1 MSSRAALIRA
11 KSLYTFSNEL
21 NLPEGAL
28 VVAKNCN
35 IDEPSVITPRRGFN
49 DFGTALPFEV
59 DRIKQLMQYKG
70 RLIRHYDDILEWE
83 TDANE
88 FSSFTGNYKELE
100 EGLRIKFQE
109 SNGNLY
115 FTTDD
120 GIKKISATSSTNF
133 ANLQITDAGGIKAV
147 DLTAKTLPT
156 AGGFLPAQ
164 SKVAYRIVFGINDA
178 NNNLILGE
186 PSSRFILTNTDAD
199 VKIPEKS
206 KIVVSAFG
214 SIADGDYITFET
226 PQVQYAIWMNQSGS
240 GEEPQN
246 ADLLGR
252 QIFEVDASGAS
263 NEAVASSIAT
273 TISKNIGDVTVE
285 LVGNEVTVTNVEEG
299 DTNNITTNNSS
310 AFSVAAT
317 IDGSVT
323 FGSSANAN
331 ITFTLPSGITNDH
344 FYQIYRTANIT
355 VTEGI
360 TTLNDLDPG
369 EEFNLVFESGITTTD
384 ISNGEI
390 TTEDITSE
398 NFRASGLALYTN
410 PITGQGILQSN
421 ARPPIAKDITL
432 FRNSMFYANTKLN
445 HRKEISVLSVDD
457 IDINGTTE
465 FIIGNEDAISTYTFV
480 GTPQSADFTADVGTP
495 QDTTF
500 TADTFANTTEGG
512 YISIYSANDETL
524 YIIQLD
530 KGAAVDPAI
539 PNSTLIQV
547 DISAAVSAQ
556 DIKDDIESALAT
568 NADLIYTDV
577 GGNDFNIIN
586 VKNGP
591 STTPTITGLGG
602 AWAVGTTNTGVTYNS
617 GYIVINSSNDER
629 KYVLLLDEGGATDPS
644 ILNSI
649 LIRVDISLSSTVQEV
664 KNAIEIAL
672 ADNIDFTYSDLGG
685 NDFRLTNTNNGA
697 STNPTLNGLAAPW
710 ALGTITA
717 GTGENAAS
725 NEVLLSGLLSVS
737 QAIDETTRSLVRVIN
752 KDSNSPVIATYLS
765 GEGDLPGQ
773 VLLENKE
780 LDDKPFYL
788 ATNDPNFQKEIS
800 PELPLS
806 KTVTNVTP
814 SGTQTIIEADVT
826 DLFLGDFVYVQSP
839 GSFPAIGGKYE
850 VVSVDSMS
858 GTFTID
864 FDTQT
869 GDPTDSFYWLADAE
883 SDNVESPNRVYF
895 SKTSQPESVPIT
907 NFIDIGPQDAPIE
920 RIVALRDNLMVFKT
934 DGIYILTGNSALTGF
949 SVRLLDGSSNL
960 AAADSPA
967 VLDNQIFCLTSE
979 GVSTVTETGVSV
991 ISRPIEDRINSVVN
1005 SRFNYKPLTFGVAYD
1020 SDKAYVLW
1028 LPEKI
1033 TDTVATQCY
1042 RYNTFERSWTRWDV
1056 TATCGIVKI
1065 DDDKMYLGAGDRQY
1079 VYQERKNDNRTDH
1092 CDRSFILQVSGD
1104 DAVNDNKVRVSNIAE
1119 LEVGDAIVQEQYVT
1133 IAFYNRLLRKLDI
1146 DKGLDDGDY
1155 ETSLKIIPG
1164 DNIADKMAALNTK
1177 LIADDSSGT
1186 VTAHTFLNS
1195 DWADLQV
1202 NFNLLIAELNNS
1214 TCDTIL
1220 KNYKESEGVTPYE
1233 ALIIEIDTITNTLC
1247 LNYPLPLLEGDFE
1260 AFKMFET
1267 IIQWSP
1273 QHFGDPSGTKQ
1284 VREGTIMFD
1293 QNNFYSA
1300 FIAYSS
1306 DLSAS
1311 FVEDSFRGKGTGYWG
1326 YGVWGDPDIYWGGN
1340 GNDIPYRTIIPRQK
1354 QRGRYLNVRF
1364 RHTNARES
1372 WRIVGIS
1379 AVVKTVSSRGYR

>member
-83 TDANE
+83 NDASD
-88 FSSFTGNYKELE
+88 FTSFTGNYKELE

-133 ANLQITDAGGIKAV
+133 ENISITSAGGIKAV
-147 DLTAKTLPT
+147 DLTAKLLPT

-206 KIVVSAFG
+206 KIVVSNVG

-252 QIFEVDASGAS
+252 QIFEVDASGAL
-263 NEAVASSIAT
+263 NEDVASSIAS

-285 LVGNEVTVTNVEEG
+285 LVGNEVTITNVEEG
-299 DTNNITTNNSS
+299 DTNNIITNNSS

-331 ITFTLPSGITNDH
+331 ITFTLPNGITNNH

-360 TTLNDLDPG
+360 TTLGDLDPG
-369 EEFNLVFESGITTTD
+369 EEYNLVFESGITSTD

-445 HRKEISVLSVDD
+445 HRKEISILSVDD
-457 IDINGTTE
+457 ITSGTTE

-547 DISAAVSAQ
+547 DISTAVSAQ

-591 STTPTITGLGG
+591 STTPTITSLGG

-617 GYIVINSSNDER
+617 GYILINSANDER

-644 ILNSI
+644 ISNSI
-649 LIRVDISLSSTVQEV
+649 LIRIDISLSSTVQEV

-685 NDFRLTNTNNGA
+685 NDFKLTNTNNGA

-710 ALGTITA
+710 AVGTITA

-737 QAIDETTRSLVRVIN
+737 QAIDETARSLVRVIN

-773 VLLENKE
+773 ILLENKGLE
-780 LDDKPFYL
+780 DKPFYL
-788 ATNDPNFQKEIS
+788 ATNDANFQSEVS

-806 KTVTNVTP
+806 KIISDITP
-814 SGTQTIIEADVT
+814 SGTQTIIESASHG
-826 DLFLGDFVYVQSP
+826 LFTGDFVYLQSP
-839 GSFPAIGGKYE
+839 LSFPAIRGKYE
-850 VVSVDSMS
+850 IVSTTTD
-858 GTFTID
+858 TFTVNIET
-864 FDTQT
+864 DTA
-869 GDPTDSFYWLADAE
+869 DITDSFFWLTEVE
-883 SDNVESPNRVYF
+883 SDNLESPNRVYF
-895 SKTSQPESVPIT
+895 SKVSQPESVPIT
-907 NFIDIGPQDAPIE
+907 NFIDIGPKDSSIE
-920 RIVALRDNLMVFKT
+920 RVVALRDNLMVFKT

-949 SVRLLDGSSNL
+949 SVRLLDGSSSL

-991 ISRPIEDRINSVVN
+991 ISRPIENRIASVVN

-1028 LPEKI
+1028 LPEKV

-1056 TATCGIVKI
+1056 PATCGIVKNK
-1065 DDDKMYLGAGDRQY
+1065 DDKMYLGAGDRQY
-1079 VYQERKNDNRTDH
+1079 VYQERKNGDRTDY

-1104 DAVNDNKVRVSNIAE
+1104 DAVNEDTVRVSNIAE
-1119 LEVGDAIVQEQYVT
+1119 LEVGDAILQEQYLT
-1133 IAFYNRLLRKLDI
+1133 ITFYNRFLRKLDL
-1146 DKGLDDGDY
+1146 DKGLDDEDY
-1155 ETSLKIIPG
+1155 EQLLKAFPG
-1164 DNIADKMAALNTK
+1164 DNIADKMSELNTK

-1186 VTAHTFLNS
+1186 VTTHTFLNS

-1202 NFNLLIAELNNS
+1202 NFNNLIAELNNS

-1220 KNYKESEGVTPYE
+1220 KNYKESEGTIPYE
-1233 ALIIEIDTITNTLC
+1233 ALIVKIDTITNTLF
-1247 LNYPLPLLEGDFE
+1247 LNYPIPLLEGDFE
-1260 AFKMFET
+1260 AFKTYET

-1273 QHFGDPSGTKQ
+1273 QHFGDPSGIKQ
-1284 VREGTIMFD
+1284 IREGTIMFD

-1300 FIAYSS
+1300 FLAYSS

-1311 FVEDSFRGKGTGYWG
+1311 FVEDNFRGKGTGYFG
-1326 YGVWGDPDIYWGGN
+1326 YGVWGDPNIYWGGN

-1354 QRGRYLNVRF
+1354 QRCRYLNVRF
-1364 RHTNARES
+1364 RHSNAREY

-1379 AVVKTVSSRGYR
+1379 AVVKSVSSRGYR

>member
-28 VVAKNCN
+28 VIAKNCN
-35 IDEPSVITPRRGFN
+35 IDEPSVLTPRRGFN
-49 DFGTALPFEV
+49 DFGSALPTGT
-59 DRIKQLMQYKG
+59 DRVKQLMQYKG
-70 RLIRHYDDILEWE
+70 RLIRHYDDILQWQ
-83 TDANE
+83 TNAND
-88 FSSFTGNYKELE
+88 FTSFTGNYKELE

-133 ANLQITDAGGIKAV
+133 ANLSITSAGGIKAV

-156 AGGFLPAQ
+156 VGGFLPAQ

-206 KIVVSAFG
+206 KIVVSNVG

-252 QIFEVDASGAS
+252 QIFEVDASGAL
-263 NEAVASSIAT
+263 NEDVASSIAT

-285 LVGNEVTVTNVEEG
+285 LAGDEVTITNVEEG

-369 EEFNLVFESGITTTD
+369 EEYNLVFESGITTTN
-384 ISNGEI
+384 IRNGEI
-390 TTEDITSE
+390 TTKDITSE

-421 ARPPIAKDITL
+421 ARPPVAKDVAL

-445 HRKEISVLSVDD
+445 HRKEISLLSVDD
-457 IDINGTTE
+457 ITSGTTE
-465 FIIGNEDAISTYTFV
+465 FIIGNKDGLSTYTFV
-480 GTPQSADFTADVGTP
+480 GTAQSAD
-495 QDTTF
+495 F
-500 TADTFANTTEGG
+500 TADTFANTTNGG
-512 YISIYSANDETL
+512 YI
-524 YIIQLD
+524 
-530 KGAAVDPAI
+530 
-539 PNSTLIQV
+539 
-547 DISAAVSAQ
+547 
-556 DIKDDIESALAT
+556 LA
-568 NADLIYTDV
+568 Y
-577 GGNDFNIIN
+577 
-586 VKNGP
+586 
-591 STTPTITGLGG
+591 
-602 AWAVGTTNTGVTYNS
+602 
-617 GYIVINSSNDER
+617 SSNDER
-629 KYVLLLDEGGATDPS
+629 KYVILLDKGGATDPAIS
-644 ILNSI
+644 NSI
-649 LIRVDISLSSTVQEV
+649 LIRVDISLATTAQDV
-664 KNAIEIAL
+664 KDSIEIAL
-672 ADNIDFTYSDLGG
+672 ADNIDFIYTNGAGD
-685 NDFRLTNTNNGA
+685 DFKLTNTNNGP
-697 STNPTLNGLAAPW
+697 STNPTINGLANAW
-710 ALGTITA
+710 AVGTVTA
-717 GTGENAAS
+717 GTGEDAAN
-725 NEVLLSGLLSVS
+725 NEVLLSGLVSVS
-737 QAIDETTRSLVRVIN
+737 QAIDETARSLVRVIN
-752 KDSNSPVIATYLS
+752 KDTNSPVIATYLS

-773 VLLENKE
+773 ILLENKSLADE
-780 LDDKPFYL
+780 PFYL
-788 ATNDPNFQKEIS
+788 CTNDTNFQAEVN
-800 PELPLS
+800 PELPSLE
-806 KTVTNVTP
+806 TITNITP
-814 SGTQTIIEADVT
+814 SGTQTIIEAAGHG
-826 DLFLGDFVYVQSP
+826 LFIGDYVYLTSP
-839 GSFPAIGGKYE
+839 GSSPVLGGKYE
-850 VVSVDSMS
+850 IVATNTND
-858 GTFTID
+858 FTID
-864 FDTQT
+864 VELQT
-869 GDPTDSFYWLADAE
+869 GDATNSFYWLADVE
-883 SDNVESPNRVYF
+883 SDNVESPNRIYF
-895 SKTSQPESVPIT
+895 SKISQPESVPIV
-907 NFIDIGPQDAPIE
+907 NFVDIGPQDEPIE

-934 DGIYILTGNSALTGF
+934 DGIYILTGSSAVSGF
-949 SVRLLDGSSNL
+949 SVRLLDSSSSL
-960 AAADSPA
+960 AAPDSA
-967 VLDNQIFCLTSE
+967 TVLDNQIFCLTGE

-991 ISRPIEDRINSVVN
+991 ISRPIEDRIFGVVN
-1005 SRFNYKPLTFGVAYD
+1005 SRFNFKDITFGVAYD
-1020 SDKAYVLW
+1020 SDKAYCLW
-1028 LPEKI
+1028 LPEKV

-1042 RYNTFERSWTRWDV
+1042 RYNTYERSWTRWDV
-1056 TATCGIVKI
+1056 PATCGLIKQN
-1065 DDDKMYLGAGDRQY
+1065 DDKMYLGAGNREY
-1079 VYQERKNDNRTDH
+1079 VYQERKNGDRTDH
-1092 CDRSFILQVSGD
+1092 CDRSFILQVPAD
-1104 DAVNDNKVRVSNIAE
+1104 DAVSGEKLRVSNIQE
-1119 LEVGDAIVQEQYVT
+1119 LQIGDAILQEQYVT
-1133 IAFYNRLLRKLDI
+1133 LAYYNRLLRKLDL
-1146 DKGLDDGDY
+1146 DKGLNDSDY
-1155 ETSLKIIPG
+1155 ESSLKAVPG
-1164 DNIADKMAALNTK
+1164 DNIAEKMSALNAK
-1177 LIADDSSGT
+1177 LIADDDSGT
-1186 VTAHTFLNS
+1186 ITAHTFLNS

-1202 NFNLLIAELNNS
+1202 KYNDLMVELNDPA
-1214 TCDTIL
+1214 CDTI
-1220 KNYKESEGVTPYE
+1220 YKDYKDSEGITPYE
-1233 ALIIEIDTITNTLC
+1233 ALITEIDTIKNVVT

-1267 IIQWSP
+1267 VIQWSP

-1284 VREGTIMFD
+1284 VREGTVMFD

-1300 FIAYSS
+1300 FLAYSS

-1311 FVEDSFRGKGTGYWG
+1311 FVEDSFKGKGTGYWG
-1326 YGVWGDPDIYWGGN
+1326 YGTWGDPNIYWGGN

-1364 RHTNARES
+1364 RHNNAREY

-1379 AVVKTVSSRGYR
+1379 AVVKSVSSRGYR